1 MVDSHRLIWVR
12 SRSEKNGLTERQG
25 RSHTRDK
32 DHLRT
37 LLTRDKHRSL
47 TTSSIQTA
55 IKAVFFIYNRSSKMS
70 YFIYTSHH
78 FTPHGR
84 YELNEL
90 TSLPMCGSEPRTGNA
105 ERSRVR
111 IPLKPW
117 FFFQA
122 SSFQLLKLEQ
132 PRPQGFS
139 LRKRVGGKPWGRG
152 WNWKIYCDDHSSLS
166 KAVFVTPLT
175 LTFDVSKVK
184 SKLPAYRTTPLSS
197 VKGAHVR
204 WTQSCYVF
212 DFTFTKGIGL
222 SKEVI

>member
-1 MVDSHRLIWVR
+1 MNSHMNSINWPR
-12 SRSEKNGLTERQG
+12 SQCVAQ
-25 RSHTRDK
+25 SHAPVTR
-32 DHLRT
+32 
-37 LLTRDKHRSL
+37 
-47 TTSSIQTA
+47 
-55 IKAVFFIYNRSSKMS
+55 
-70 YFIYTSHH
+70 
-78 FTPHGR
+78 
-84 YELNEL
+84 
-90 TSLPMCGSEPRTGNA
+90 
-105 ERSRVR
+105 RSRVR
-111 IPLKPW
+111 ISLKPL

-184 SKLPAYRTTPLSS
+184 SKLPAYWTTPLPS